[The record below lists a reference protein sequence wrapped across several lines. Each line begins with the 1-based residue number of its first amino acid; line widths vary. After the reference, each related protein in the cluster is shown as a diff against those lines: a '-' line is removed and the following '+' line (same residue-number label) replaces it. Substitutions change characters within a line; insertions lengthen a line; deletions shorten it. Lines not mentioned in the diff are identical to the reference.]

1 MNDICHLRLT
11 LKNIHH
17 HHHIT
22 HFHLSVCRRHFSIG
36 PVYKLQSKSV
46 PQLRVQKNARLRSK
60 NITTWSFRV
69 EKRPT
74 CNGWWKIAFNE
85 TSSCRFSHFSGE
97 ITRIFSQVSGH
108 IPVRLTFGFL
118 CWKHFKAFAPT
129 WSQVGFH
136 LEISLCVTKHSFRQ
150 LVEATNAPND
160 VLLQSQMKAAA
171 AGWFNGFHFVMFERW
186 KEQEYFQTSWTV
198 MFEKNSNWQISR
210 FQSRGQV
217 SVFACFVSF

>member
-118 CWKHFKAFAPT
+118 CWKYFRVFAPI
-129 WSQVGFH
+129 WSRVGFH
-136 LEISLCVTKHSFRQ
+136 LEKVICVTSTA
-150 LVEATNAPND
+150 L
-160 VLLQSQMKAAA
+160 
-171 AGWFNGFHFVMFERW
+171 G
-186 KEQEYFQTSWTV
+186 SW
-198 MFEKNSNWQISR
+198 
-210 FQSRGQV
+210 
-217 SVFACFVSF
+217 

>member
-11 LKNIHH
+11 LKNVHH

-46 PQLRVQKNARLRSK
+46 PQLRVQKTARLGSK
-60 NITTWSFRV
+60 NITTWSFLV

-74 CNGWWKIAFNE
+74 CNSWWKIAFNE

-108 IPVRLTFGFL
+108 IPLRLTFGFL
-118 CWKHFKAFAPT
+118 CWKYFRVFAPT
-129 WSQVGFH
+129 WSRVRFH
-136 LEISLCVTKHSFRQ
+136 LEKVICVTKHSFRQ
-150 LVEATNAPND
+150 LVEATNPPND

-171 AGWFNGFHFVMFERW
+171 PGWFNGFHFMMLERW
-186 KEQEYFQTSWTV
+186 KKQEYFQTSWTV

-210 FQSRGQV
+210 F
-217 SVFACFVSF
+217 

>member
-11 LKNIHH
+11 LKNVHH

-46 PQLRVQKNARLRSK
+46 PQLRVQKIARLGSK
-60 NITTWSFRV
+60 NVTTWSFRV

-74 CNGWWKIAFNE
+74 CNSWWKIAFNE

-118 CWKHFKAFAPT
+118 CWKYFRVFAPT
-129 WSQVGFH
+129 WSRVGFH
-136 LEISLCVTKHSFRQ
+136 LEKVICVTKHSFRQ
-150 LVEATNAPND
+150 LTEATNAPND

-171 AGWFNGFHFVMFERW
+171 AGWFTGLHFVMFETW
-186 KEQEYFQTSWTV
+186 KKQEYFQTSWTV
-198 MFEKNSNWQISR
+198 MFEKNSNWQIS
-210 FQSRGQV
+210 
-217 SVFACFVSF
+217 SV